1 MAKKLPPKK
10 QALVKAMAMSFSN
23 IARAC
28 QMCNISRSA
37 YYQWYTKDAL
47 FRENI
52 DDLRMQIDDNIE
64 TTAIAK
70 ALNNGGDTSMLIFML
85 KTRMKSRGYVEKTEV
100 EHLGELR
107 IMQETALDFSNL
119 SVDELRELKRL
130 SEKAKKK

>member
-1 MAKKLPPKK
+1 MAKKLTVKK
-10 QALVKAMAMSFSN
+10 QALVKAMSAQFSN

-28 QMCNISRSA
+28 QMTKISRSTF
-37 YYQWYTKDAL
+37 YEWYRKDAL
-47 FRENI
+47 FREHI
-52 DDLRMQIDDNIE
+52 DDLRMQLDDNIE